1 VRGRGAPHE
10 PAQDPVSTPGHRPA
24 FTVLAQSGAARLGR
38 LDTPHGE
45 VNTPAF
51 MPLATQGSVKALDPD
66 DLRSAGVE
74 MVLANTYH
82 LLLRPGP
89 DLVRELGGLHRFMG
103 WPGPILTD
111 SGGFQVFSL
120 AKLRRI
126 GEEGVEFRS
135 HVDGSLRVLSPERVV
150 DIQHALGVDIL
161 HPLDE
166 CLAYPAG
173 TAETERSLG
182 LTLRWLA
189 RSRAEHRRA
198 GGPGALFGIVQGGT
212 HETLRRR
219 AVEATCALGLEGYAI
234 GGLAVGEPK
243 PLMYDLVELTASLL
257 PAGQPRYLMGVGTPA
272 DLVESVARGVDL
284 FDCVLPTRNARN
296 GQVFTAD
303 GPLAVTQARFARDP
317 GPLDADCRCLAC
329 RRFSR
334 AYLRHL
340 FKARELL
347 AYRLLT
353 LHNVTFYQALLARA
367 RQAIAAGDFAP
378 FRARLLARYGGD
390 RGAADAGVTGI
401 TRARD
406 SG

>member
-1 VRGRGAPHE
+1 MSEVRFA
-10 PAQDPVSTPGHRPA
+10 
-24 FTVLAQSGAARLGR
+24 VLARSGAARLGR
-38 LDTPHGE
+38 LATARGE

-51 MPLATQGSVKALDPD
+51 MPVATQGSVKGLGPD
-66 DLRSAGVE
+66 DLRAAGVE
-74 MVLANTYH
+74 IVLANTYH

-89 DLVRELGGLHRFMG
+89 ELIRDLGGLHQFMG

-135 HVDGSLRVLSPERVV
+135 HVDGSLRFLSPERVV
-150 DIQHALGVDIL
+150 EIQHALEVDIL

-173 TAETERSLG
+173 QTEAERSLA

-189 RSRAEHRRA
+189 RSRAQHRRN

-212 HETLRRR
+212 HQALRRR
-219 AVEATCALGLEGYAI
+219 AVEATCALALEGYSI

-243 PLMYDLVELTASLL
+243 PLMYDLIELTASLL
-257 PAGQPRYLMGVGTPA
+257 PAGAPRYLMGVGKPD
-272 DLVESVARGVDL
+272 DLVEGVARGVDL

-303 GPLAVTQARFARDP
+303 GPLTVTHARLARDP
-317 GPLDADCRCLAC
+317 GPLDAECGCLAC

-340 FKARELL
+340 FMARELL

-353 LHNVTFYQALLARA
+353 LHNVTFYQGLLAGARRA
-367 RQAIAAGDFAP
+367 IGEGSFEP
-378 FRARLLARYGGD
+378 FRSRFLDRYRRDNGMGE
-390 RGAADAGVTGI
+390 TGLI
-401 TRARD
+401 PTKHSRD
-406 SG
+406 SE